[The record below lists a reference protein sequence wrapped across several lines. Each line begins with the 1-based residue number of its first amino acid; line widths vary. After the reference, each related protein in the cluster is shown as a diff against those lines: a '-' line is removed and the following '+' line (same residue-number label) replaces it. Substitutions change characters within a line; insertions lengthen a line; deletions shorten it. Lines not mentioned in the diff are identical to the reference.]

1 MKAMTYTNARENL
14 ARTIDQVVDNYE
26 TIMITKGRDKTVV
39 MLALDEWNSW
49 QETMHLL
56 SNPVNATKLTTAI
69 QDLNGRERCVER
81 DLIDVD

>member
-1 MKAMTYTNARENL
+1 MTYTNARENL

-56 SNPVNATKLTTAI
+56 SNPVNATKLRTAI